1 MHKIKRWSLLSANQL
16 LLIQNA
22 SAVWTSINLWN
33 QTLKAIM
40 LNIKLVFREI
50 TAAYHM
56 KLAPACQY
64 LITNRK
70 LKWKYNWKNIVLK
83 KKGLNISHFKWNTYK
98 PKKNKIKFTSTFL
111 PWSHFHDSQWAEA
124 LKWCWCLTLY
134 IPQTWI
140 KRNILI

>member
-1 MHKIKRWSLLSANQL
+1 MHKIKCWSLLSANQL

-33 QTLKAIM
+33 QTSKAIM

-56 KLAPACQY
+56 KLAPACQKSDNK
-64 LITNRK
+64 LQIKMEIQLKEHCIKTRLTFHISTETHTRK
-70 LKWKYNWKNIVLK
+70 RK
-83 KKGLNISHFKWNTYK
+83 S
-98 PKKNKIKFTSTFL
+98 KIKCTSTFL
-111 PWSHFHDSQWAEA
+111 PWSHFLDSQWAEA

-140 KRNILI
+140 KQNILI